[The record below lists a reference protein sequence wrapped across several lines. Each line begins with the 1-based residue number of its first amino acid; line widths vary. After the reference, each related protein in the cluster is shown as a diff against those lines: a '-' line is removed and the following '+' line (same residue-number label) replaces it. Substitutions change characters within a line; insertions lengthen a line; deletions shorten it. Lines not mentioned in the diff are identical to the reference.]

1 MLVLAANQP
10 GMVFR
15 RMSPKT
21 TPTKLTEQQAL
32 GKALRLLRKRADL
45 TQEQAADRYGVVV
58 NSWRRY
64 EWGQRD
70 LSFDKLAKLAEAVES
85 DRDELLRLRTEL
97 LGGEPGR
104 EKPARTDNVVPFPSH
119 SVADDGLRIRDR
131 VRAGAWFPAD
141 DMDQDEPKRFPATR
155 DPRYPRADQWMSE
168 VEGDSCNLLGINSG
182 DLVHCVDIVEINY
195 RPATGDIVEVER
207 LRFDGAEREL
217 TIKQIEVQPD
227 GSILLWPRSTNPKW
241 QEPLVVTDGLPDG
254 EETEV
259 RIRAKV
265 LSSTRRLG

>member
-1 MLVLAANQP
+1 MLVLAAHQP
-10 GMVFR
+10 GVVLRAMA
-15 RMSPKT
+15 PKT
-21 TPTKLTEQQAL
+21 TPTRLTEQQAL

-70 LSFDKLAKLAEAVES
+70 LSFDKLSKLAEAIDS

-97 LGGEPGR
+97 LGGHEPR
-104 EKPARTDNVVPFPSH
+104 ESPPRQGNVVPFPQQQL
-119 SVADDGLRIRDR
+119 DDGLVIRDR

-141 DMDQDEPKRFPATR
+141 DLDQDEPKRFPALR

-182 DLVHCVDIVEINY
+182 DLVHCVDVIAINY
-195 RPATGDIVEVER
+195 IPATGDVVEVER
-207 LRFDGAEREL
+207 LRFGGSEREL
-217 TIKQIEVQPD
+217 TIKQIEVTD
-227 GSILLWPRSTNPKW
+227 SGILLWPRSTNPKW
-241 QEPLVVTDGLPDG
+241 QEPLVVTDGLNDG

-259 RIRAKV
+259 CIRAKV
-265 LSSTRRLG
+265 ISTTRRF